1 MILKLIQSGPLW
13 KQSKPTDN
21 LGMENSNLIRPKAFV
36 IGLFILS
43 VTWGCTRDNGR
54 NTKISLS
61 MADLYSQEPSSKN
74 AGGRIVKVAINVH
87 GGPRL
92 ITGGWESCHCLP
104 DGQAEYP
111 PAIFALPVDP
121 GPSRLVQVLIVSE
134 DLSGKTAF
142 SYGDKGIN
150 IVNGDNPVEIIVKS
164 IFSSEE
170 SAEAGIRYLRADGT
184 GPTGWVDLI
193 YKPPSDR
200 PPMIVDS
207 SFVLGGWMKVHLFQT
222 TPVDYKLRETG
233 EILFSGLNFSHPD
246 FQASN
251 RMIRARFPIFYGDK
265 NHDGSAPYEL
275 FPAGTI
281 FLGFAGPGATTQV
294 VCYDPANGL
303 GLEKAWLTMDGTT
316 PLLWSGST
324 ENSGHFSRV
333 GGGVNKTLTP
343 CTSGTNYVNKLS
355 LLHDELQGDWTSAL
369 FGFERAFQHA
379 KGNHGPTQATS
390 FYQPHISA
398 SQISW
403 KFLPG
408 VFVGPGAIA
417 GVKIFK
423 RFDPNSSNF
432 HVGGDRFDCSQLPAL
447 GFTEIARLNGP
458 LAESFLMRDLPQASV
473 YNHIAFICPFD
484 QGEKFIPGTAAQV
497 HDIGTGALEFGN
509 GADSNRTIASS
520 ISSPDVDTTVL
531 STKVL
536 MAKRQVHSVSPDGR
550 SLGLGASPINSP
562 YPEFEAGDEIIWMVL
577 LDTGP
582 NGCGPELGPGNYG
595 FNRVASAISS
605 PASISL
611 QAPLVLDGAGVSSTA
626 LQSVGVTS
634 GTDVCRIFV
643 QRVPNFYDL
652 ALSATSAVT
661 MVNAAGLTT
670 SVAGGGLIAFRVL
683 NELSYVGNYNFNITS
698 SGNGFQG
705 GIYTASSATGIGY
718 LGNESNTNSY
728 VGNAGGAMTLYGGGG
743 GGGAGPGGNGGSAS
757 GTSSGGQGGQSLD
770 SLFCGGGCDP
780 NFRIFFGGGGGSG
793 NPAGSQGGAGG
804 GAVLISAKRI
814 LRTSGTGL
822 SIIRA
827 DGSNGGN
834 TSATGDDSGGGG
846 GGGTIV
852 VRTKDLA
859 TSLSLY
865 AVGGPG
871 GNATGAGTAR
881 GGGGGGG
888 GHVFGLACSGTGSFG
903 TPDVT
908 GGIFGT
914 GSESNGASG
923 SAGGSQTQINS
934 NVGSHCH

>member
-1 MILKLIQSGPLW
+1 MILKLSQGGPLW
-13 KQSKPTDN
+13 KKSKPTDN
-21 LGMENSNLIRPKAFV
+21 LSMENSNFNGPKALV
-36 IGLFILS
+36 ISLFILS
-43 VTWGCTRDNGR
+43 ITWGCTRDNGR

-61 MADLYSQEPSSKN
+61 MADLYSQGPTSKG
-74 AGGRIVKVAINVH
+74 AGDRIVKVAINVH
-87 GGPRL
+87 GGPKL

-104 DGQAEYP
+104 DGQVEYP

-121 GPSRLVQVLIVSE
+121 GPNRLVQVLIVSE
-134 DLSGKTAF
+134 DLTGQMAL

-150 IVNGDNPVEIIVKS
+150 IVNGDNTVEISVKS
-164 IFSSEE
+164 ILSSEE
-170 SAEAGIRYLRADGT
+170 SAEAGVRYLRADGT
-184 GPTGWVDLI
+184 GPTGWLDLI
-193 YKPPSDR
+193 YNPPLDR
-200 PPMIVDS
+200 PPMVVDS

-222 TPVDYKLRETG
+222 TPLSYKLRETG
-233 EILFSGLNFSHPD
+233 EVLFSGLNFSHPD

-251 RMIRARFPIFYGDK
+251 RMIRARYPMFHGDK
-265 NHDGSAPYEL
+265 NHDGLPPYEL

-294 VCYDPANGL
+294 VCYDPADSLN
-303 GLEKAWLTMDGTT
+303 LEKAWLTETGTI
-316 PLLWSGST
+316 PLQWSGST
-324 ENSGHFSRV
+324 TNSAHFSRV
-333 GGGVNKTLTP
+333 GGGVSKNLTP
-343 CTSGTNYVNKLS
+343 CTSGTDYVNKLS
-355 LLHDELQGDWTSAL
+355 LLHYELQGDWTSAL
-369 FGFERAFQHA
+369 FGFERVFQHA
-379 KGNHGPTQATS
+379 QSNHGPTQATS

-408 VFVGPGAIA
+408 VFLGPGAMA

-423 RFDPNSSNF
+423 RFDPASSNF
-432 HVGGDRFDCSQLPAL
+432 HAGGDRFDCSQLPAL
-447 GFTEIARLNGP
+447 GFTETARLSGP

-484 QGEKFIPGTAAQV
+484 QGEKFIPGTAAEV
-497 HDIGTGALEFGN
+497 HDIGNGVQEFGT
-509 GADSNRTIASS
+509 GADSTRTIASS
-520 ISSPDVDTTVL
+520 ISSPDYDTTVL
-531 STKVL
+531 GGKVL
-536 MAKRQVHSVSPDGR
+536 MAKRQVHSVSADGR
-550 SLGLGASPINSP
+550 TLGLGASPINTP
-562 YPEFEAGDEIIWMVL
+562 YPEFGSGDEIIWMVL
-577 LDTGP
+577 VDTGP

-605 PASISL
+605 PASITL

-626 LQSVGVTS
+626 LQSVGVTN

-652 ALSATSAVT
+652 TLNANSAVV
-661 MVNAAGLTT
+661 MMNAAGLTT

-683 NELSYVGNYNFNITS
+683 NELSYVGNYNFVVTS
-698 SGNGFQG
+698 AGSGFQG
-705 GIYTASSATGIGY
+705 GIFSAASATGIGY
-718 LGNESNTNSY
+718 LGNQSNTNSY
-728 VGNAGGAMTLYGGGG
+728 VGNAGGAMSLYGGGG
-743 GGGAGPGGNGGSAS
+743 GAGAGPGGNGGSAS
-757 GTSSGGQGGQSLD
+757 GSSFGGQGGQGLD

-793 NPAGSQGGAGG
+793 NPASSQGGVGG

-822 SIIRA
+822 SIVRA

-834 TSATGDDSGGGG
+834 TSVTGDDSGGGG

-852 VRTKDLA
+852 IRTKDLA

-865 AVGGPG
+865 APGGPG

-923 SAGGSQTQINS
+923 SAGGSQTMINS
-934 NVGSHCH
+934 SVGSHCY